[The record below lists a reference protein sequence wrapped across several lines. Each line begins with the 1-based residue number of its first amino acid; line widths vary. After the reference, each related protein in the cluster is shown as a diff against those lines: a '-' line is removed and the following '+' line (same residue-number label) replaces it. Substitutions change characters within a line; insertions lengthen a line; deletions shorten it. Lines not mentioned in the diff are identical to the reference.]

1 MASTVTNFVYE
12 VKVSSSDK
20 PEAITS
26 KEFLD
31 DCKKVAEK
39 YRKNHIG
46 LDDKTE

>member
-1 MASTVTNFVYE
+1 MASTVKNFVYE

-20 PEAITS
+20 PEAVMS

-39 YRKNHIG
+39 YRKKPIDS
-46 LDDKTE
+46 DDQTE